1 MTSKQ
6 TSMENMPMTST
17 TISRRSF
24 LAATAGTLL
33 LAACG
38 GTAAP
43 ASSPA
48 ASTAGKPASS
58 PRWGMTAEPAS
69 SPRWGMTAEQEAAWE
84 QVEAAAKKEGAL
96 TYYVG
101 GNIPQDQVG
110 VFTSAWNKD
119 NPDIKVDVVIAGSGP
134 DMQARVRTEQEAKA
148 YTGDV
153 GDFARNAALTFAGR
167 GMVDAFIP
175 PVARDPNSKYRTD
188 PVTDPDKKG
197 FFIANNVTTNPF
209 WINTKLVPAG
219 QEPKTHAD
227 LADPKWKDK
236 ILWIAPWAT
245 GVGWNVYY
253 YSKKAYG
260 QDWVTKMQANN
271 PAFTLDKVGAVTDVA
286 RGEYAVLIAD
296 GGGANAS
303 KLIKDGQP
311 LKAVWPEDFSYGE
324 ASGQAVLAHAPHPNA
339 AKVFINWMLT
349 ENGQEFVEKL
359 SRFPNRLETP
369 LSQDWMK
376 GSTQVKQWYNVAE
389 VSDEEQAAILKEA
402 A

>member
-1 MTSKQ
+1 MHTASL
-6 TSMENMPMTST
+6 T
-17 TISRRSF
+17 RRSF
-24 LAATAGTLL
+24 LTATASTLV

-43 ASSPA
+43 AASPSSA
-48 ASTAGKPASS
+48 AAGKPSAS
-58 PRWGMTAEPAS
+58 PRWGMTAD
-69 SPRWGMTAEQEAAWE
+69 QEAAWE
-84 QVEAAAKKEGAL
+84 QIEAAAKKEGAL

-110 VFTSAWNKD
+110 VFTDAWNKD

-134 DMQARVRTEQEAKA
+134 DMQARVNTEQEAKA
-148 YTGDV
+148 YVGDV
-153 GDFARNAALTFAGR
+153 GDFARGAALLFAGR
-167 GMVDAFIP
+167 GEVDAFIP
-175 PVARDPNSKYRTD
+175 PVARDPNSKYRAD

-197 FFIANNVTTNPF
+197 YFIANNVTSNPF

-227 LADPKWKDK
+227 LTDPKWKDK

-260 QDWVTKMQANN
+260 PDWVTKMQAQN
-271 PAFTLDKVGAVTDVA
+271 ATFTLDKVGAVTQVA
-286 RGEYAVLIAD
+286 RGEYSILIAD

-324 ASGQAVLAHAPHPNA
+324 ASGQAILSHGPHPNA

-349 ENGQEFVEKL
+349 ESGQEFVDKL

-369 LSQDWMK
+369 ISQAWMQ
-376 GSTQVKQWYNVAE
+376 GSTQVKQWYNVGD
-389 VSDEEQAAILKEA
+389 VSEEDAAAVLKEA
-402 A
+402 AGLFKK